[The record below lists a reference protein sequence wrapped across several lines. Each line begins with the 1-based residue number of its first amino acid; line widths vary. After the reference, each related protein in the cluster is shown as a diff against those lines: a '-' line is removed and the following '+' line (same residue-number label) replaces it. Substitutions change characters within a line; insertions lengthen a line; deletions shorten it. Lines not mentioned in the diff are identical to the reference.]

1 MAPEVIKGSYTEKCD
16 LWSVGCILYA
26 MLTGYP
32 PFGGRDDAEIIAKV
46 SLGKYDTEILRYFSE
61 ECVDFIEELLNIDP
75 E

>member
-1 MAPEVIKGSYTEKCD
+1 
-16 LWSVGCILYA
+16 

-46 SLGKYDTEILRYFSE
+46 SLGKYDTEILRYFTE
-61 ECVDFIEELLNIDP
+61 ECVDFIEKLLIKDP